1 MTPRNKNIPI
11 GSEESGNRR
20 VPEERSAGNEQQ
32 VREKS
37 LDKTLADT
45 FPASD
50 PLSSIPDP
58 SGDQV
63 NSSRSDEEA
72 A

>member
-1 MTPRNKNIPI
+1 MTPRNKKKPI
-11 GSEESGNRR
+11 GSEEPGNRR
-20 VPEERSAGNEQQ
+20 EPEERSAEDERP

-63 NSSRSDEEA
+63 NSNRSDEEA